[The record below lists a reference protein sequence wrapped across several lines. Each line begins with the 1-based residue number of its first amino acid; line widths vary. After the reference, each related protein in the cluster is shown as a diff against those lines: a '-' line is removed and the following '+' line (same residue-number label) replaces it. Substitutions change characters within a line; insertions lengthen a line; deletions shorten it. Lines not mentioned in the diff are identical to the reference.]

1 MVIKDSIQKLTR
13 FISPLGKLLDYIH
26 EDVEAM
32 QSELVKWR
40 QERVKAE
47 AAIKKEKEW
56 VGHWNWLIAI
66 DQEAFN
72 IFICDC
78 RQTEKSMESFK
89 YQLFEIESTIEDQT
103 LQINSTMANIIEN
116 EERLFKMVLDVWVDL
131 YNIDIF
137 ICNDQ

>member
-47 AAIKKEKEW
+47 AAIKKEKE
-56 VGHWNWLIAI
+56 
-66 DQEAFN
+66 
-72 IFICDC
+72 
-78 RQTEKSMESFK
+78 
-89 YQLFEIESTIEDQT
+89 
-103 LQINSTMANIIEN
+103 
-116 EERLFKMVLDVWVDL
+116 
-131 YNIDIF
+131 
-137 ICNDQ
+137 